1 MRSFS
6 PIFHARVTEAGLL
19 KFTHPTR
26 YQRHLTHLAGRDVVI
41 LVREPHEL
49 RSRSQNNYYHG
60 VVVQIL
66 AAEWGTTPASVHTDL
81 KREFGIRSTAMLE
94 TGQFETYLTQI
105 RAWALTEFGIQIP
118 EPHEVLPSGP

>member
-1 MRSFS
+1 MSS
-6 PIFHARVTEAGLL
+6 PTPVFAAQVTDTGELA
-19 KFTHPTR
+19 FEHPAK
-26 YQRHLTHLAGRDVVI
+26 YQRYLQRLAGRQVII
-41 LVREPHEL
+41 LVREPGDL

-60 VVVQIL
+60 VVVQML
-66 AAEWGTTPASVHTDL
+66 ATEWGTTPASVHADL

-94 TGQFETYLTQI
+94 TGQFETYLTHV

>member
-1 MRSFS
+1 MPTPVFAA
-6 PIFHARVTEAGLL
+6 HVTSDGTVTLKRPGAYRRYLQGLS
-19 KFTHPTR
+19 
-26 YQRHLTHLAGRDVVI
+26 GRDVVI

-49 RSRSQNNYYHG
+49 RSVSQNNYYHG
-60 VVVQIL
+60 VVVQML
-66 AAEWGTTPASVHTDL
+66 ATEWGTTPASVHTDL

-94 TGQFETYLTQI
+94 TGQFETYLTQV